1 MFLTLDDIA
10 INRRF
15 ALDAVRRPQREDE
28 SVQIVDIPVARYLG
42 SVKSVMRFAQ

>member
-15 ALDAVRRPQREDE
+15 ALDAVRRPQGQDE
-28 SVQIVDIPVARYLG
+28 GVQIVDVSVARDLG
-42 SVKSVMRFAQ
+42 IGRGR